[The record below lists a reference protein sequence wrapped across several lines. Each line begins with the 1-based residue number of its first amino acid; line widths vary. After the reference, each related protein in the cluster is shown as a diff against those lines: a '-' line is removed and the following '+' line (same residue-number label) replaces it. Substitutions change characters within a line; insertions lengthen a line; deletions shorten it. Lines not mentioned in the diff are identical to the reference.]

1 MSRFAMRW
9 LIPLGAMIAY
19 LAIMYMLVRVP
30 LTFAPTHVS
39 IEGVTSGYFV
49 GDIQQTDTG
58 ITFRWLDA
66 RIPMIIPVHA
76 PGSIISFTTWL
87 YPADGVTT
95 PANHAMVSFDE
106 RLYTTT
112 SDVFVP
118 RHYRILSLYGMSP
131 RHDLRGIMFIP
142 YPFGGETPYW
152 AFSGVTAVA
161 LTMPS
166 LHTSQFVLI
175 FILILLTIPLSYAG
189 AYWSVT
195 GNRQRAYMIA
205 GAIALCLIV
214 YLPALYTG
222 YVGMRYRGILGN
234 RILVAVVLAVIIM
247 ALIAISRRYNQP
259 LQRIRQMLGVHLP
272 SVEPSWFWGTT
283 LVIAALWGAVT
294 WDYVR
299 MNAGDWGIHITHA
312 YQLMNHGKFISH
324 FLFQAMLIGIHYLSI
339 GLLSLELAAVVL
351 VILIM
356 ALICLVL
363 WNMGARVWPQPLFL
377 VGTTLL
383 VCLSAPIA
391 VLYAVDGHLYTGY
404 FATNV
409 FHNPTVL
416 MVKPLALLHVLM
428 LISFFTHAP
437 HDDDRVWWGVL
448 WGITLLGVL
457 AKPSYAIAMIPA
469 HGLVVG
475 WRLWQRHPWWR
486 RDIATLII
494 SASAFAIP
502 LIIQFVMLYYA
513 GSRSIGIK
521 SLSDITA
528 SACMASTQPFWSCVI
543 VLYGTAI
550 IKGIASAAILLI
562 IWRVVPRITQ
572 HIDIQLLGIASMI
585 GIVYAYVMREGV
597 GSGGV
602 SEMDNYGNF
611 GWSIQIILFLC
622 MAVAIPH
629 VGKQLRQAAATP
641 TWSYAVLYGVAG
653 AHLVSGLVWYATQF
667 WRCCW

>member
-1 MSRFAMRW
+1 MSRFAVRW
-9 LIPLGAMIAY
+9 LLPLGAMVAY
-19 LAIMYMLVRVP
+19 LAIVYVLVRAP

-39 IEGVTSGYFV
+39 IVRVTSGYFV

-58 ITFRWLDA
+58 IAFRWLDA

-87 YPADGVTT
+87 YPAAGIST
-95 PANHAMVSFDE
+95 PANHAVVSLDK

-131 RHDLRGIMFIP
+131 RHDLHGIMFVP
-142 YPFGGETPYW
+142 YPFAGETPYW
-152 AFSGVTAVA
+152 AFSGVTADA
-161 LTMPS
+161 LTIPS
-166 LHTSQFVLI
+166 LHTPPFVLT
-175 FILILLTIPLSYAG
+175 FMLILLIIPLSYAA
-189 AYWSVT
+189 AYGYAT
-195 GNRQRAYMIA
+195 GNRRHAYIIA
-205 GAIALCLIV
+205 GVIALFLIA

-234 RILVAVVLAVIIM
+234 RMLVAAVLALIGM
-247 ALIAISRRYNQP
+247 AILAVSRRYAQP
-259 LQRIRQMLGVHLP
+259 LQRIRYMLGVHLP
-272 SVEPSWFWGTT
+272 SVQPGWFWGTA
-283 LVIAALWGAVT
+283 LVIATLWGAIT

-299 MNAGDWGIHITHA
+299 MNAGDWGIHISHA
-312 YQLMNHGKFISH
+312 YKLMDYGTFISH

-351 VILIM
+351 VALIM
-356 ALICLVL
+356 VFICMLL

-391 VLYAVDGHLYTGY
+391 VLYAIDGHLYTGY

-416 MVKPLALLHVLM
+416 MVKPLALLHVLV

-437 HDDDRVWWGVL
+437 SDDDRVWWGVL
-448 WGITLLGVL
+448 WVITLLGVL

-475 WRLWQRHPWWR
+475 WRMWQRHPAWR

-494 SASAFAIP
+494 SASAFVIP
-502 LIIQFVMLYYA
+502 LIVQYVMLYYA
-513 GSRSIGIK
+513 GSRSIGVK

-528 SACMASTQPFWSCVI
+528 NACMASTQPFWSCVL

-550 IKGIASAAILLI
+550 IKGGASVAILLS

-572 HIDIQLLGIASMI
+572 HVDIQLLGIASMI
-585 GIVYAYVMREGV
+585 GVVYAYVMREGV

-622 MAVAIPH
+622 MCVVIPH
-629 VGKQLRQAAATP
+629 VGKQLRQSATTP
-641 TWSYAVLYGVAG
+641 VWSYAILYGVAG
-653 AHLVSGLVWYATQF
+653 AHLVSGIIWYATQF